1 MRVLGAGRQR
11 DPVPRPHRDA
21 RIADPTNPIGFR
33 RIGMFRAGSGTLDY
47 WESEPEAGLSLVR
60 PGHSPGGEA
69 YTTWRGKRNRQERL
83 EASTPVAP

>member
-1 MRVLGAGRQR
+1 
-11 DPVPRPHRDA
+11 
-21 RIADPTNPIGFR
+21 
-33 RIGMFRAGSGTLDY
+33 MFRAGSGTLDY